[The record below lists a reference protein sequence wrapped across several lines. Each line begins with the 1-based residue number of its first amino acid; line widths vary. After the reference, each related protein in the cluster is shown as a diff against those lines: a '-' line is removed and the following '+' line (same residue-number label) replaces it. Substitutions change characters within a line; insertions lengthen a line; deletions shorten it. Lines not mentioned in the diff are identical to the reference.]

1 MATLAMAHSV
11 AKPLPADEAGEWASS
26 RPKHMP
32 GLDGLRGCAILLVM
46 LYHLADEWTN
56 GSGAARWLMGAA
68 EIGWTGVDLFF
79 VLSGFLITG
88 ILLDAK
94 DSPRYFSSFYGRRA
108 LRIFPLYYAVL
119 TIVMILRWMPDRSDL
134 LGLSDMSAS
143 PWWLWIFATNIVT
156 AVEKEYV
163 FGSLGHFWSLAVE
176 EHFYLV
182 WPAVVYFTSRRA
194 LIWLCIILIP
204 LTAGARLAVVSVA
217 GDEWGIVLYSFT
229 PFRVDGLALGSLLA
243 LLMRMP
249 RAERWVLRLWPWGL
263 SASLLILVGLF
274 TWKRDLSHHNR
285 VMLTLGLT
293 VISFAAAALMI
304 WAISAA
310 PASAAGRFFAMRWLR
325 SIGKYSFCMYL
336 IHQPLIPVFN
346 ALFPPDRLNDFAG
359 RGVAGLGLYLLL
371 CGGITYGLA
380 LLSWHAFEK
389 HFMKLKGKFSY

>member
-1 MATLAMAHSV
+1 MAMLATAQSV
-11 AKPLPADEAGEWASS
+11 ATPLPADEAGEWAA
-26 RPKHMP
+26 RRTKHFP

-46 LYHLADEWTN
+46 FYHLADEWTN
-56 GSGAARWLMGAA
+56 GTRVARWLVDAA
-68 EIGWTGVDLFF
+68 EIGWAGVDLFF

-94 DSPRYFSSFYGRRA
+94 NSPRYFSSFYGRRA

-119 TIVMILRWMPDRSDL
+119 SIVMILRWMPDRYDL

-194 LIWLCIILIP
+194 LIWLCAILIP
-204 LTAGARLAVVSVA
+204 LTAAARLAVASIA

-243 LLMRMP
+243 LFMRMP

-263 SASLLILVGLF
+263 GASMLILAGLF
-274 TWKRDLSHHNR
+274 MWKRDLSHHNR

-293 VISFAAAALMI
+293 VISIAAAAVMI

-310 PASAAGRFFAMRWLR
+310 PEGAAGRFFAMGWLR

-336 IHQPLIPVFN
+336 IHQPLIPIFAV
-346 ALFPPDRLNDFAG
+346 LFPPHRLENFAG
-359 RGVAGLGLYLLL
+359 RGIAGLGLYLLL
-371 CGGITYGLA
+371 CGVATYGLA